1 LNYNRKITKVER
13 SPISRFGTSVLKVDF
28 AEQLLHEFNLA
39 RTNPMAYANK
49 IQKFLKYIKVIDN
62 QHLFMYETD
71 YEKYPKINLLTGE
84 KAFLH
89 FIEFLEC
96 IDELPPLVL
105 NDEIVIKVPNAVQDM
120 NSYEKISS
128 LIATTKKNLKGYYK
142 GLRFH
147 YDVCFNNPEISA
159 MLQMIDDT
167 NIGQQRR
174 KNIFSR
180 DIEFMGVSVA
190 KIQSKRII
198 VYITFARTKV

>member
-1 LNYNRKITKVER
+1 VN
-13 SPISRFGTSVLKVDF
+13 RFGTTVLKSSEF

-39 RTNPMAYANK
+39 RTEPAIYAK
-49 IQKFLKYIKVIDN
+49 KMERFLKYIKVIDN

-84 KAFLH
+84 KAFLD
-89 FIEFLEC
+89 FIAYLEC
-96 IDELPPLVL
+96 IDKLPALFL
-105 NDEIVIKVPNAVQDM
+105 NEEIIIKVPNAVQDM
-120 NSYEKISS
+120 NSYEKISG
-128 LIATTKKNLKGYYK
+128 LITQTKKKLKGYYK

-180 DIEFMGVSVA
+180 DVEFMGVSAA

-198 VYITFARTKV
+198 AYVTFAKAKV